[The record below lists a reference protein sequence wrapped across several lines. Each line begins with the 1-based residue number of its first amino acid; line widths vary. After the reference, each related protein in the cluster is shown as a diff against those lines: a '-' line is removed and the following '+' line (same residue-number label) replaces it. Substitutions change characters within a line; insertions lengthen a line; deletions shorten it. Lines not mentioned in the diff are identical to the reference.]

1 MEKNISDKQEEN
13 KIKIKEEKIKEDIT
27 ISSTPEEVNNFF
39 KNFLNF
45 KDNSIKVDGKMLFDL
60 SEEDMKK
67 LGMKLVQRKRLI
79 KYLKKSKK
87 QDDKENEE
95 EKNDKN
101 HNIKNIQY
109 KKKRKN
115 RKKKKEHEINIT
127 TYTTEEEVLE
137 FLSKKYNCSEETIDE
152 LNLDGR
158 ALLELT
164 YEDIAFLKIPKNDK
178 DNLKK

>member
-1 MEKNISDKQEEN
+1 MKKNISDKQEEN
-13 KIKIKEEKIKEDIT
+13 KIKVKEEKIKEDIT

-87 QDDKENEE
+87 QNDEENKEG
-95 EKNDKN
+95 KKDIIIYKKFI
-101 HNIKNIQY
+101 IKKKERIG
-109 KKKRKN
+109 KKRKN
-115 RKKKKEHEINIT
+115 KK
-127 TYTTEEEVLE
+127 
-137 FLSKKYNCSEETIDE
+137 
-152 LNLDGR
+152 
-158 ALLELT
+158 
-164 YEDIAFLKIPKNDK
+164 
-178 DNLKK
+178 